1 MIVYEAEFEK
11 GSDKYDIDKIVGLEE
26 NGKIE
31 FIWETI
37 DKIKEL
43 DLKPK
48 FLKDSLINEKDI
60 LHLIN
65 RT

>member
-11 GSDKYDIDKIVGLEE
+11 GSDKYD
-26 NGKIE
+26 
-31 FIWETI
+31 I